1 MTKISR
7 QNSPIKSTKD
17 YYCSHCDY
25 KCCKQSDFDKHET
38 TRKHQKLA
46 NTNFVGEIRSKNWR
60 ELVYV
65 SEKYFRPAEVE
76 ELLGDST
83 KARTHLGWSQ
93 EYTFD
98 TLVQEMVDCD
108 CK

>member
-46 NTNFVGEIRSKNWR
+46 NTNFVGEIRSKNW
-60 ELVYV
+60 
-65 SEKYFRPAEVE
+65 
-76 ELLGDST
+76 
-83 KARTHLGWSQ
+83 ARTCICVREILSSCWSGR
-93 EYTFD
+93 
-98 TLVQEMVDCD
+98 VVGR
-108 CK
+108 

>member
-38 TRKHQKLA
+38 TRKHQ
-46 NTNFVGEIRSKNWR
+46 NWRIRTSSARYEVKTGR

-83 KARTHLGWSQ
+83 KARRHLG
-93 EYTFD
+93 
-98 TLVQEMVDCD
+98 
-108 CK
+108 